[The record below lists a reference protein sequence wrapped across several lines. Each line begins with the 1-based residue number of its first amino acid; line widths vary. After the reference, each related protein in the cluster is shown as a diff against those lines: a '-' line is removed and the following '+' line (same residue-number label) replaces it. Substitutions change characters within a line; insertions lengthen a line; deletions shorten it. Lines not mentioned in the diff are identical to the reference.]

1 VTDVAPGPAPLVHT
15 TAEKL
20 AELNTRLELAKEP
33 GGEKAAAKRDAKGI
47 PSARSRIHSLVDPG
61 TFMEV
66 GALAKTPNDPNAL
79 YGDGCITGHAMIGR
93 GVLPRP
99 DRVPGHRR

>member
-1 VTDVAPGPAPLVHT
+1 MTGEVPSRAHT

-20 AELNTRLELAKEP
+20 TELKARLELAKEP

-61 TFMEV
+61 TFLEV
-66 GALAKTPNDPNAL
+66 GALAKTPTTPTRCTA
-79 YGDGCITGHAMIGR
+79 TAASP
-93 GVLPRP
+93 VTP
-99 DRVPGHRR
+99 